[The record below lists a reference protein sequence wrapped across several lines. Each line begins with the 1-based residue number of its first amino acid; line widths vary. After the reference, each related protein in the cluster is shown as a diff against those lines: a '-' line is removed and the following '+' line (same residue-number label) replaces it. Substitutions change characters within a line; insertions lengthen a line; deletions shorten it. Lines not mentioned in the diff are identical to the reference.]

1 MKKVI
6 SFYLKIFLFTGI
18 FAMVLGGIFQN
29 IEENEIIN
37 GLLLTMGVQ
46 LSPMFAFLVTKKK
59 TKDNINFKFKT
70 DKWFILSILM
80 PILIF
85 SITALILSFI
95 GIKYQSTEYIGITL
109 IIAILTIIIGSVGEE
124 IGWRGY
130 LQNELNKEYSLFVSS
145 AVTGLMWG
153 AWHFF
158 KIMNKGIISYL
169 LFIPT
174 IFLFGIIMGYI
185 YNKSNKSLV
194 NMIAFHSFVN
204 LSTIL
209 MLFNRECNAFY
220 ITLTI
225 VNLIVIFVLWLND
238 REYFKLKR
246 ESVD

>member
-158 KIMNKGIISYL
+158 KIMNNVIISYL

-209 MLFNRECNAFY
+209 MLFNRECNTFY

>member
-29 IEENEIIN
+29 IEGNEIIN

-59 TKDNINFKFKT
+59 TKDNINLKLKI

-80 PILIF
+80 PILIL
-85 SITALILSFI
+85 STTALILSFI

-109 IIAILTIIIGSVGEE
+109 IIAIITTIIGSVGEE

-130 LQNELNKEYSLFVSS
+130 LQNKTCSLFLSS
-145 AVTGLMWG
+145 AVTSLMWG
-153 AWHFF
+153 VWHFF
-158 KIMNKGIISYL
+158 KIMNNGIISYL

-185 YNKSNKSLV
+185 YNKSNKSLL

-209 MLFNRECNAFY
+209 ILFNRESNTFY

-225 VNLIVIFVLWLND
+225 VNLIVIFILWIND

-246 ESVD
+246 ELVD

>member
-29 IEENEIIN
+29 IEGNEIIN

-59 TKDNINFKFKT
+59 TKDNINFKLKI

-80 PILIF
+80 PILIL
-85 SITALILSFI
+85 SITALILQFI
-95 GIKYQSTEYIGITL
+95 GIKYQSTGYIGITL
-109 IIAILTIIIGSVGEE
+109 IIAILTTIIGSVGEE

-130 LQNELNKEYSLFVSS
+130 LQNELNKKYSLFVSS

-158 KIMNKGIISYL
+158 KIMNNGIISYL

-185 YNKSNKSLV
+185 YNKSNKSLI

-209 MLFNRECNAFY
+209 MLFNRECNTFY

-225 VNLIVIFVLWLND
+225 VNLIVILVLWLND

>member
-1 MKKVI
+1 
-6 SFYLKIFLFTGI
+6 
-18 FAMVLGGIFQN
+18 
-29 IEENEIIN
+29 
-37 GLLLTMGVQ
+37 
-46 LSPMFAFLVTKKK
+46 
-59 TKDNINFKFKT
+59 
-70 DKWFILSILM
+70 M
-80 PILIF
+80 PILIL
-85 SITALILSFI
+85 SITALILQFI
-95 GIKYQSTEYIGITL
+95 GIKYQSTGYIGITL
-109 IIAILTIIIGSVGEE
+109 IIAILTTIIGSVGEE

-130 LQNELNKEYSLFVSS
+130 LQNELNKKYSLFVSS

-158 KIMNKGIISYL
+158 KIMNNGIISYL

-209 MLFNRECNAFY
+209 MLFNRECNTFY

-225 VNLIVIFVLWLND
+225 VNLIVILVLWLND